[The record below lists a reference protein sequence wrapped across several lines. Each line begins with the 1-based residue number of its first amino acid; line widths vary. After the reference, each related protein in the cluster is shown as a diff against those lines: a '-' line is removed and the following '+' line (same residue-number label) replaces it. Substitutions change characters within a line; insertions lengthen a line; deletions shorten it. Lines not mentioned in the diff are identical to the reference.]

1 MIAHVEHGKTE
12 VEWRQLKDI
21 RPFIDRFLTL
31 ESKENITEQL
41 RDVLPPQGELEG
53 AIVRLV
59 LEYPRDWEALIDD
72 AGLREYASNAF
83 EFHLVKR
90 PQMETR
96 VRLPE
101 DQTVGSLSPLELLGI
116 YWRASHTED
125 QDLETLDRLAK
136 EVIEEVQREAGG

>member
-1 MIAHVEHGKTE
+1 
-12 VEWRQLKDI
+12 
-21 RPFIDRFLTL
+21 
-31 ESKENITEQL
+31 
-41 RDVLPPQGELEG
+41 
-53 AIVRLV
+53 VRLV

-101 DQTVGSLSPLELLGI
+101 DQTVGSLSPLELLNI

-125 QDLETLDRLAK
+125 QDLETLNRLAK